1 EWTPDAIVWFVD
13 GKETH
18 RFGRVSAQREKI
30 PDKPMYLILNL
41 AVGGFWPGPPGEA
54 TVWPSTMEVDS
65 VRIYRLA
72 DEEG

>member
-1 EWTPDAIVWFVD
+1 
-13 GKETH
+13 
-18 RFGRVSAQREKI
+18 
-30 PDKPMYLILNL
+30 MYLILNL

-54 TVWPSTMEVDS
+54 TVWPSTMGVDS